1 MQLFR
6 QTNIHIIIE
15 CSSFFNKNISK
26 ICKYYCFEAFFQI
39 QKASK
44 TKLKAIY
51 FEMFSTTF
59 TARSY
64 I

>member
-26 ICKYYCFEAFFQI
+26 ICKYYCFEVFLLL
-39 QKASK
+39 KKTSK
-44 TKLKAIY
+44 TKFKTIY
-51 FEMFSTTF
+51 FKVFSTTF
-59 TARSY
+59 TVRSY